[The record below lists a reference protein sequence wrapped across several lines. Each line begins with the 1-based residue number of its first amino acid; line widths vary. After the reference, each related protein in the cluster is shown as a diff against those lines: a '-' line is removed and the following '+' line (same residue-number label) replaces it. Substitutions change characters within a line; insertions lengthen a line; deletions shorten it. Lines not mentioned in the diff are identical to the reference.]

1 MRNLTD
7 YDDLFISSLI
17 EQAGGKPYKC
27 TANVQYGVE
36 YPRIVPFLVIYQ
48 DYSEDWDYDDRVIY
62 CEKVETLDFCDEMH
76 ITIEDM
82 HAMLE
87 YYNNI
92 SFQRV
97 VNDIEFEIEDEKY
110 WKSLYDDLHFC
121 KMMGWV

>member
-62 CEKVETLDFCDEMH
+62 CEKVETLDFCNEMH